1 MKATT
6 RLAKMVRGVCRT
18 KCVRRAVLA
27 LLLTVALLS
36 AGCND
41 VLRTYVRQGAL
52 GVLEN
57 TIDSAFDVIAD
68 AIGEGFNNLTGD

>member
-1 MKATT
+1 MKATP
-6 RLAKMVRGVCRT
+6 RQAKVIRGVYGR
-18 KCVRRAVLA
+18 KCVRGAILA
-27 LLLTVALLS
+27 LMLAVALLS

-52 GVLEN
+52 GLIED
-57 TIDSAFDVIAD
+57 TIDSAFDVIGD

>member
-1 MKATT
+1 
-6 RLAKMVRGVCRT
+6 MVRGVCGSQ
-18 KCVRRAVLA
+18 CVRGAVIALMLA
-27 LLLTVALLS
+27 AALLS
-36 AGCND
+36 AGCDD

-68 AIGEGFNNLTGD
+68 AIGEGFNNLTGN